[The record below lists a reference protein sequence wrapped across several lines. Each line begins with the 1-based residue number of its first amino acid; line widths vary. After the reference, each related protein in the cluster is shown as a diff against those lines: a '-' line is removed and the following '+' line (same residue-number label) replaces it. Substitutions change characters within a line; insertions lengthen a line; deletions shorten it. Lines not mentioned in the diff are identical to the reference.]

1 MFKAVIL
8 FVFLVAVALTLVFQ
22 VIFPLFVKD
31 LPLFWWFKGSEIKE
45 EPDPTLTDLNDLEK
59 EVDSVMT
66 SYSEVTEKVDSALE
80 KTQSIKEKTKTN
92 NQ

>member
-1 MFKAVIL
+1 MFKTVIL
-8 FVFLVAVALTLVFQ
+8 FVFLVAVSLTIVFQ
-22 VIFPLFVKD
+22 VIVPLFLKE
-31 LPLFWWFKGSEIKE
+31 LPLFWWFKKSEIKE
-45 EPDPTLTDLNDLEK
+45 ELDPTLTDLNDLEK

-80 KTQSIKEKTKTN
+80 KTQSLKEKTKTN